1 MATSGSTPTGTE
13 TGSQPTGDDS
23 LSRRTAAT
31 VGRLDARIQPW
42 PAYLLAACWP
52 GAGHVYRGQWARG
65 CTWVALYGSAL
76 VVLSSG
82 TLLAAGSV
90 IDPLLVTALRLE
102 TVDFGDVAMP
112 LAILVLSVLDLYA
125 LATLD
130 TVAE

>member
-1 MATSGSTPTGTE
+1 MATSGSTPTGTD
-13 TGSQPTGDDS
+13 TGSRSTGDDS
-23 LSRRTAAT
+23 LSRRTAAN
-31 VGRLDARIQPW
+31 VVRLGARIQPW

-65 CTWVALYGSAL
+65 CTWVALYGAAL
-76 VVLSSG
+76 VLLSSG

-90 IDPLLVTALRLE
+90 TDPLLVTALRLE

-112 LAILVLSVLDLYA
+112 LSILVLSLLDLYA

-130 TVAE
+130 NVAE